1 MDISILLA
9 LQDFRN
15 GAGAVFAGFLSK
27 MTWLGEL
34 NTVIVIMALIYWC
47 FSKEAGTYLLLGW
60 SGNRLANGLLKVTAC
75 AYRPWIRDARVV
87 PYGDSITTATGYSF
101 PSGHTMNAATIFGGG
116 TVRNFGNTYPTHA
129 LGPICLYMD
138 MNRGDRLESVV
149 AVSSLATSSLGYS
162 GTVFADRH
170 GSGDT
175 PGALAA
181 FRSALVLAALSIPYF
196 ILAAPFGHAL
206 LGVFNT
212 APEVLA
218 AESAY
223 YDVLLAN
230 GYFTMLAAVLGGYFT
245 GQGKTRFVGAVTVFG
260 FLVNMAI
267 VPIFINGLFGVPT
280 SGIRGAGW
288 SATISHIVP
297 CVILAVAIRLRP
309 LECRARQ
316 MCRADF
322 RTLLS
327 LGSPNGVRAV
337 IDIGGFFVFAAVL
350 AECEGAAVAASTAA
364 FAVNGI
370 YQALPQGLSQALE
383 IMTARAAREN
393 RSALLAPALRLVAIH
408 ALAFIAVLSLF
419 GRELLNAFA
428 TKGYASFADGFS
440 ASGYRA
446 YRTCFR
452 HGTRR

>member
-1 MDISILLA
+1 MNTMLSLQRLA
-9 LQDFRN
+9 LPLT
-15 GAGAVFAGFLSK
+15 FAQLAFAANTFVTSLFLSR
-27 MTWLGEL
+27 
-34 NTVIVIMALIYWC
+34 
-47 FSKEAGTYLLLGW
+47 S
-60 SGNRLANGLLKVTAC
+60 S
-75 AYRPWIRDARVV
+75 
-87 PYGDSITTATGYSF
+87 TTAL
-101 PSGHTMNAATIFGGG
+101 
-116 TVRNFGNTYPTHA
+116 HA
-129 LGPICLYMD
+129 SLPGSMLA
-138 MNRGDRLESVV
+138 V
-149 AVSSLATSSLGYS
+149 AVSSLAISALGYS

-327 LGSPNGVRAV
+327 LGIPNGVRAV
-337 IDIGGFFVFAAVL
+337 
-350 AECEGAAVAASTAA
+350 

-428 TKGYASFADGFS
+428 TKGDAAFADGFS
-440 ASGYRA
+440 AAAKTLVLILCAKAVFESAVQVLQAHLRGRGETAAVFRIQCATSLLFWIPLFLAVRA
-446 YRTCFR
+446 FSPGIPAYWLTMLASAALASVLLLLVPRQSER
-452 HGTRR
+452 HDLERAQPRAAA

>member
-1 MDISILLA
+1 MNAMLSLQRLA
-9 LQDFRN
+9 LPLT
-15 GAGAVFAGFLSK
+15 FAQLAFAANTFVTSLFLSR
-27 MTWLGEL
+27 
-34 NTVIVIMALIYWC
+34 
-47 FSKEAGTYLLLGW
+47 S
-60 SGNRLANGLLKVTAC
+60 S
-75 AYRPWIRDARVV
+75 
-87 PYGDSITTATGYSF
+87 TTAL
-101 PSGHTMNAATIFGGG
+101 
-116 TVRNFGNTYPTHA
+116 HA
-129 LGPICLYMD
+129 SLPGSMLA
-138 MNRGDRLESVV
+138 V
-149 AVSSLATSSLGYS
+149 AVSSLAISALGYS

-230 GYFTMLAAVLGGYFT
+230 GYESAYYDVLLANGYFTMLAAVLGGYFT

-267 VPIFINGLFGVPT
+267 APIFINGLFGVPT

-327 LGSPNGVRAV
+327 LGIPNGVRAV
-337 IDIGGFFVFAAVL
+337 IDIGGFFV
-350 AECEGAAVAASTAA
+350 SP
-364 FAVNGI
+364 N
-370 YQALPQGLSQALE
+370 
-383 IMTARAAREN
+383 ARAL
-393 RSALLAPALRLVAIH
+393 RSRRAPRP
-408 ALAFIAVLSLF
+408 S
-419 GRELLNAFA
+419 R
-428 TKGYASFADGFS
+428 
-440 ASGYRA
+440 
-446 YRTCFR
+446 
-452 HGTRR
+452 

>member
-1 MDISILLA
+1 MNTMLSLQRLA
-9 LQDFRN
+9 LPLT
-15 GAGAVFAGFLSK
+15 FAQLAFAANTFVTSLFLSR
-27 MTWLGEL
+27 
-34 NTVIVIMALIYWC
+34 
-47 FSKEAGTYLLLGW
+47 S
-60 SGNRLANGLLKVTAC
+60 S
-75 AYRPWIRDARVV
+75 
-87 PYGDSITTATGYSF
+87 TTAL
-101 PSGHTMNAATIFGGG
+101 
-116 TVRNFGNTYPTHA
+116 HA
-129 LGPICLYMD
+129 SLPGSMLA
-138 MNRGDRLESVV
+138 V
-149 AVSSLATSSLGYS
+149 AVSSLAISSLGYS

-327 LGSPNGVRAV
+327 LGIPNGVRAV

-419 GRELLNAFA
+419 GRELLDAFA
-428 TKGYASFADGFS
+428 SKGDAAFADGFS
-440 ASGYRA
+440 ATAKTLVLILCAKAVFESAVQVLQAHLRGRGETAAVFRIQCATSLLFWIPLFLAVRA
-446 YRTCFR
+446 FSPGIPAYWLTMLASAALASVLLLLVPRQSER
-452 HGTRR
+452 LDLERAQPRAAA

>member
-1 MDISILLA
+1 MNAMLSLQRLA
-9 LQDFRN
+9 LPLT
-15 GAGAVFAGFLSK
+15 FAQLAFAANTFVTSLFLSR
-27 MTWLGEL
+27 
-34 NTVIVIMALIYWC
+34 
-47 FSKEAGTYLLLGW
+47 S
-60 SGNRLANGLLKVTAC
+60 S
-75 AYRPWIRDARVV
+75 
-87 PYGDSITTATGYSF
+87 TTAL
-101 PSGHTMNAATIFGGG
+101 
-116 TVRNFGNTYPTHA
+116 HA
-129 LGPICLYMD
+129 SLPGSMLA
-138 MNRGDRLESVV
+138 V
-149 AVSSLATSSLGYS
+149 AVSSLAISALGYS

-327 LGSPNGVRAV
+327 LGIPNGVRAV

-350 AECEGAAVAASTAA
+350 AECEDAAVAASTAA
-364 FAVNGI
+364 F
-370 YQALPQGLSQALE
+370 
-383 IMTARAAREN
+383 
-393 RSALLAPALRLVAIH
+393 
-408 ALAFIAVLSLF
+408 
-419 GRELLNAFA
+419 
-428 TKGYASFADGFS
+428 
-440 ASGYRA
+440 
-446 YRTCFR
+446 
-452 HGTRR
+452 GTFPGA

>member
-1 MDISILLA
+1 MNAMLSLQRLA
-9 LQDFRN
+9 LPLT
-15 GAGAVFAGFLSK
+15 FAQLAFAANTFVTSLFLSR
-27 MTWLGEL
+27 
-34 NTVIVIMALIYWC
+34 
-47 FSKEAGTYLLLGW
+47 S
-60 SGNRLANGLLKVTAC
+60 S
-75 AYRPWIRDARVV
+75 
-87 PYGDSITTATGYSF
+87 TTAL
-101 PSGHTMNAATIFGGG
+101 
-116 TVRNFGNTYPTHA
+116 HA
-129 LGPICLYMD
+129 SLPGSMLA
-138 MNRGDRLESVV
+138 V
-149 AVSSLATSSLGYS
+149 AVSSLAISSLGYS

-297 CVILAVAIRLRP
+297 CVILAVAIRLHP
-309 LECRARQ
+309 LDGILDHLVLVFTEGQ
-316 MCRADF
+316 
-322 RTLLS
+322 
-327 LGSPNGVRAV
+327 AV
-337 IDIGGFFVFAAVL
+337 QFVGTQREIVERCQNQAYAPVFAK
-350 AECEGAAVAASTAA
+350 
-364 FAVNGI
+364 
-370 YQALPQGLSQALE
+370 P
-383 IMTARAAREN
+383 R
-393 RSALLAPALRLVAIH
+393 
-408 ALAFIAVLSLF
+408 
-419 GRELLNAFA
+419 
-428 TKGYASFADGFS
+428 KKD
-440 ASGYRA
+440 
-446 YRTCFR
+446 
-452 HGTRR
+452 

>member
-1 MDISILLA
+1 MNAMLSLQRLA
-9 LQDFRN
+9 LPLT
-15 GAGAVFAGFLSK
+15 FAQLAFAANTFVTSLFLSR
-27 MTWLGEL
+27 
-34 NTVIVIMALIYWC
+34 
-47 FSKEAGTYLLLGW
+47 S
-60 SGNRLANGLLKVTAC
+60 S
-75 AYRPWIRDARVV
+75 
-87 PYGDSITTATGYSF
+87 TTAL
-101 PSGHTMNAATIFGGG
+101 
-116 TVRNFGNTYPTHA
+116 HA
-129 LGPICLYMD
+129 SLPGSMLA
-138 MNRGDRLESVV
+138 V
-149 AVSSLATSSLGYS
+149 AVSSLAISSLGYS

-196 ILAAPFGHAL
+196 ILAAPLGHAL

-297 CVILAVAIRLRP
+297 CVILAIAIRLRP

-327 LGSPNGVRAV
+327 LGIPNGVRAV

-408 ALAFIAVLSLF
+408 ALAFIAALSLF

-428 TKGYASFADGFS
+428 TKGDAAFADGFS
-440 ASGYRA
+440 AAAKTLVLILCAKAVFESAVQVLQAHLRGRGETAAVFRIQCATSLLFWIPLFLAVRAFSPGIPAYWLTMLASSALASAVLWFRASGLISNA
-446 YRTCFR
+446 MLKQAPDA
-452 HGTRR
+452 GA